1 MTGLNIGK
9 IIMNEEIKNN
19 ESEAIDYE
27 KLHEESPYSSTLAIT
42 PSEGTLP
49 EFSYIGA
56 NNEEVITKPAITYDL
71 CDGGNG
77 GDGYLMN
84 LLDMYQ
90 SENVFSKVDLGIKS
104 ESDLTSAIS
113 EGGLVQLNGDLVLEA
128 PLTITKNATLNLNNR
143 NLTCPK
149 GDVLVVTDGELVIN
163 GGSGTVFGSSDNS
176 SSACAVWAKENGTV
190 VINSGIFKVG
200 DDESSKESGN
210 WRNDC
215 IYVRDN
221 AHVIINGGVFM
232 YAGSNPEGQ
241 KFLLNCRDADFK
253 AGTCSIEV
261 KGGTFYGFDP
271 GNHSSEVGSTSFL
284 AEGYKSLTRDN
295 GRSYIVVKA

>member
-1 MTGLNIGK
+1 
-9 IIMNEEIKNN
+9 MNEEIKNN
-19 ESEAIDYE
+19 ESEEVVDYE
-27 KLHEESPYSSTLAIT
+27 KLHDESPYSSTLAIT
-42 PSEGTLP
+42 PAKGTLP
-49 EFSYIGA
+49 EFTYIGA
-56 NNEEVITKPAITYDL
+56 NGEMITMPEITYDL

-90 SENVFSKVDLGIKS
+90 SGNVFSGIDLGIKS
-104 ESDLTSAIS
+104 EDALVSAIS
-113 EGGLVQLNGDLVLEA
+113 EGGLVQLNEDLKLESSVV
-128 PLTITKNATLNLNNR
+128 ITKDTTLNLNNR

-149 GDVLVVTDGELVIN
+149 SDALVVTSGTLIIN
-163 GGSGTVFGSSDNS
+163 GGSGTISGSSDNS
-176 SSACAVWAKENGTV
+176 SSACAVWAKENGSV
-190 VINSGIFKVG
+190 IINSGIYTVG
-200 DDESSKESGN
+200 DDESGKESGN

-215 IYVRDN
+215 IYARDN
-221 AHVIINGGVFM
+221 AHIVINGGVFK
-232 YAGSNPEGQ
+232 YSGTNPEGN

-253 AGTCSIEV
+253 AGTCSIVV

-271 GNHSSEVGSTSFL
+271 GNHSAEVGSTSFL